1 MGNSFPVN
9 HICLSLGVFRKIHL
23 EKHEVVYKYV
33 LGARMQPPA
42 QKSSPL
48 IYNLVNLT
56 LVYK

>member
-9 HICLSLGVFRKIHL
+9 HLPFVGRYFRNFHL

-42 QKSSPL
+42 QKRSPL